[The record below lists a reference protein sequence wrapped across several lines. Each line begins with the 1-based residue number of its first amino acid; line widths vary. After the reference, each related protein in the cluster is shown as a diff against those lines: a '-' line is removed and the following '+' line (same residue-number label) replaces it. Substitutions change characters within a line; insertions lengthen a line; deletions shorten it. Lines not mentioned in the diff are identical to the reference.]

1 MKYIPEI
8 SVITSAYNR
17 GKFLKKLM
25 NSLSNQTFK
34 NFEWILGN
42 DGSSDNT
49 DQIINNEACWPL
61 TCNMNLPV
69 RL

>member
-17 GKFLKKLM
+17 GKYLKILM

-34 NFEWILGN
+34 NFEWIY
-42 DGSSDNT
+42 
-49 DQIINNEACWPL
+49 W
-61 TCNMNLPV
+61 
-69 RL
+69 